1 VSSPESTSPAVS
13 TAPGPLAG
21 VRLLELGGEQ
31 ADYAG
36 LLCAGLGASVIK
48 VEPPEGSPGRRLGP
62 FYGGAA
68 DPERSLYFWGY
79 NRGKRSVVIDQA
91 DPDGRVRLDGLLADA
106 DVLIDATP
114 VGSDI
119 VDTSRHPSLVHARLT
134 PFGEDGPWAGF
145 ATSDLVSLAL
155 GGVVMDCG
163 YDPDPSGHYDLP
175 PIAPQVWQSY
185 HIAGEQLVIGIVSA
199 LLYRLRSGLGQKV
212 SVAIHEAVAKNTEI
226 DLMSWV
232 MLRQPVYRQTCRHA
246 LSTITNPSLS
256 YTKDGR
262 WNLSMHVGARDQ
274 RTLRPFMERYGLA
287 DGMPDEIAGEPVPGV
302 RPVAGASSA
311 ATAGVEY
318 VQRLTRRFTYD
329 DLPWQ
334 EAQRAGL
341 LWSPVRKPEENA
353 TDEHWLSRGTF
364 ADVPHPELDETF
376 RYPVSKW
383 ISTRGAWSTGR
394 RAPLLGEDDKLLR
407 DGWLPASEDSSGT
420 GSGSS
425 RRHHAS
431 PSGSSG
437 GPASALADALSEALP
452 DAPPEALSALGK
464 PLPLAGVRI
473 LDFSW
478 FLASAGATRFLA
490 ALGADVL
497 KVEWKTHPD
506 SGRGSLVPEGGRDA
520 RAAATA
526 PLPALKD
533 PAVGGQ
539 YNNKNPGKRGLS
551 LNVADPRGLEI
562 AKALLAKCDVVAEG
576 FSPGVLERWGLGYEE
591 QRKIRPDVIYV
602 KQSGMGG
609 FGTYGR
615 FRAVGPIAAA
625 LSGMS
630 EMSGLPSPA
639 PPAGWGYSFLD
650 WFGAYS
656 MALSILTALYHR
668 DRTGE
673 GQWIDA
679 SQTEAGIM
687 LTQVPVLDWAANG
700 RSWERTGNRAGYQE
714 IAPQGIY
721 RCAGEDRW
729 IAITCA
735 TEAHWKA
742 LADLAGEG
750 LADPR
755 FATVAGRLAH
765 HDALDAA
772 IGSWTAGF
780 EPYSLM
786 MKLQAARV
794 PAGVCQTAED
804 RCDHDPQLRH
814 LGWLTELTGTKIGR
828 WPLAEVPVRMSR
840 TPPYLG
846 GRVDRAAPLYG
857 EDNAAILTGLL
868 GLTEEEVAE
877 LTEQG
882 VL

>member
-1 VSSPESTSPAVS
+1 VTDAASNEA
-13 TAPGPLAG
+13 
-21 VRLLELGGEQ
+21 EQ
-31 ADYAG
+31 
-36 LLCAGLGASVIK
+36 
-48 VEPPEGSPGRRLGP
+48 
-62 FYGGAA
+62 
-68 DPERSLYFWGY
+68 RSLYFWGY
-79 NRGKRSVVIDQA
+79 NRGKRSVVIDLA
-91 DPDGRVRLDGLLADA
+91 ATDGRERLRGLLAEA
-106 DVLIDATP
+106 DVLIDATSLGELAAFRVNP
-114 VGSDI
+114 ADY
-119 VDTSRHPSLVHARLT
+119 PALVHARLT
-134 PFGEDGPWAGF
+134 PFGEDGPWAGL

-155 GGVVMDCG
+155 GGVVMNCG
-163 YDPDPSGHYDLP
+163 YDPDPAGRYDLP
-175 PIAPQVWQSY
+175 PIAPQAWHSF
-185 HIAGEQLVIGIVSA
+185 HIAGEQLVIGVVSA
-199 LLYRLRSGLGQKV
+199 LIYRLRSGVGQKV
-212 SVAIHEAVAKNTEI
+212 SVAIHEAVAKNTEM

-246 LSTITNPSLS
+246 LATITNPSIS

-262 WNLSMHVGARDQ
+262 WNLSMHVGPRDE
-274 RTLRPFMERYGLA
+274 RYLRPFMERYGLA
-287 DGMPDEIAGEPVPGV
+287 DGMTEVIAEPPPGV
-302 RPVAGASSA
+302 RAVAGSTSA

-318 VQRLTRRFTYD
+318 VQRLTRRFRYD

-341 LWSPVRKPEENA
+341 LWSPIRKPHENA
-353 TDEHWLSRGTF
+353 ADQHWLSRGTF
-364 ADVPHPELDETF
+364 ADVPHPELDATL

-383 ISTRGAWSTGR
+383 ISTRGSWTAGR

-407 DGWLPASEDSSGT
+407 DGWIPREEENSRSGYRTDPSSPDQQG
-420 GSGSS
+420 GSS
-425 RRHHAS
+425 ATADGCGTATTSSAS
-431 PSGSSG
+431 SAGSPAVLTAGSPAP
-437 GPASALADALSEALP
+437 GPASPAARTTVTVTESATGSAGRAEPGDG
-452 DAPPEALSALGK
+452 LSALGK
-464 PLPLAGVRI
+464 PFPLAGVRI

-490 ALGADVL
+490 ALGADVI

-506 SGRGSLVPEGGRDA
+506 SGRGSLVPEGGR
-520 RAAATA
+520 AASAGATS
-526 PLPALKD
+526 PVPALKD
-533 PAVGGQ
+533 PGIGGQ

-562 AKALLAKCDVVAEG
+562 ARALLAKCDVVAEG
-576 FSPGVLERWGLGYEE
+576 FSPGVLERWGLGYCE

-602 KQSGMGG
+602 KQSGMGA

-656 MALSILTALYHR
+656 MALSVLAALYHR
-668 DRTGE
+668 DLTGE

-700 RSWERTGNRAGYQE
+700 QAWERSGNRAAYQST
-714 IAPQGIY
+714 APQGIY
-721 RCAGEDRW
+721 RCAGDDRW
-729 IAITCA
+729 IAVTCA
-735 TEAHWKA
+735 SEDHWRA
-742 LADLAGEG
+742 LAHLAGHDEW

-755 FATVAGRLAH
+755 FGTAESRIAH
-765 HDALDAA
+765 HDLLDAA
-772 IGSWTAGF
+772 LNAWTGSFEAYDLIMRLQSAG
-780 EPYSLM
+780 
-786 MKLQAARV
+786 V
-794 PAGVCQTAED
+794 PAGVCQTAGD
-804 RCDHDPQLRH
+804 RCDNDPQLRH
-814 LGWLTELTGTKIGR
+814 LGWLTELTGTRIGR

-846 GRVDRAAPLYG
+846 GRPDRAAPLYG

-868 GLTEEEVAE
+868 GLSADEVAE
-877 LTEQG
+877 LGEQG

>member
-1 VSSPESTSPAVS
+1 VSVAESPTPGVSS
-13 TAPGPLAG
+13 APGPLAG
-21 VRLLELGGEQ
+21 LRVLELGGEQ

-36 LLCAGLGASVIK
+36 LLCAGLGASVVK

-62 FYGGAA
+62 FYGGEA

-79 NRGKRSVVIDQA
+79 NRGKQSVVIDLA
-91 DPDGRVRLDGLLADA
+91 SPEGHRRFDGLLADA
-106 DVLIDATP
+106 DVLIDATRLGELAELGLDP
-114 VGSDI
+114 AA
-119 VDTSRHPSLVHARLT
+119 HPALVHARLT

-155 GGVVMDCG
+155 GGVVMNCG
-163 YDPDPSGHYDLP
+163 YDPDPAGHYDLP
-175 PIAPQVWQSY
+175 PIAPGIWQSF

-212 SVAIHEAVAKNTEI
+212 SVAIHEAVAKSTEL

-232 MLRQPVYRQTCRHA
+232 MMRQPVYRQTCRHA
-246 LSTITNPSLS
+246 LSTITSPSLS

-274 RTLRPFMERYGLA
+274 QYLRPFMERYGLA
-287 DGMPDEIAGEPVPGV
+287 DGIPAEIAGEAVPGV

-318 VQRLTRRFTYD
+318 VQRLTRRFTYEN
-329 DLPWQ
+329 LPWQ

-341 LWSPVRKPEENA
+341 LWSPIRKPEENA
-353 TDEHWLSRGTF
+353 EDEHWLSRGTF
-364 ADVPHPELDETF
+364 ADVPHPEVDQAF

-383 ISTRGAWSTGR
+383 MSTRGAWSAGR
-394 RAPLLGEDDKLLR
+394 RAPLLGEDDKLLN
-407 DGWLPASEDSSGT
+407 DGWLPSSENSKTVVSGT
-420 GSGSS
+420 GAGSHPS
-425 RRHHAS
+425 RSAS
-431 PSGSSG
+431 PSGHG
-437 GPASALADALSEALP
+437 LP
-452 DAPPEALSALGK
+452 DGLPDALSALGK
-464 PLPLAGVRI
+464 PFPLAGVRI

-506 SGRGSLVPEGGRDA
+506 SGRGSLVPAGGRAA

-526 PLPALKD
+526 PLDALKD
-533 PAVGGQ
+533 PSVGGQ
-539 YNNKNPGKRGLS
+539 FNNKNPGKRGLS

-562 AKALLAKCDVVAEG
+562 AKALLAKCDVIAEG

-591 QRKIRPDVIYV
+591 QQKLRPDVIYV
-602 KQSGMGG
+602 KQSGMGT

-656 MALSILTALYHR
+656 MALSVLAALYHR
-668 DRTGE
+668 DLTGE

-687 LTQVPVLDWAANG
+687 LTQVPVLDWSANG
-700 RSWERTGNRAGYQE
+700 HSWERHGNRAGYQA

-721 RCAGEDRW
+721 RCAGDDRW

-735 TEAHWKA
+735 TDAHWKT
-742 LADLAGEG
+742 LADLAG
-750 LADPR
+750 LTDPR
-755 FATVAGRLAH
+755 FATMADRIAH
-765 HDALDAA
+765 HDALDAL
-772 IGSWTAGF
+772 IGSWTSGF
-780 EPYSLM
+780 EPYQLM
-786 MKLQAARV
+786 RKLQAAGI
-794 PAGVCQTAED
+794 PAGVCQTAGD
-804 RCDHDPQLRH
+804 RCDNDPQLAH
-814 LGWLTELTGTKIGR
+814 LGWLTELTGTRIGR

-846 GRVDRAAPLYG
+846 GRPDRAAPLYG

-868 GLTEEEVAE
+868 GLSAEEIAE

>member
-1 VSSPESTSPAVS
+1 VSVDAERTSPGPS
-13 TAPGPLAG
+13 GAPGPLAG
-21 VRLLELGGEQ
+21 LRVLELGGAQ

-36 LLCAGLGASVIK
+36 LLCAGLGASVVK
-48 VEPPEGSPGRRLGP
+48 VEPPEGSPGRRIGP
-62 FYGGAA
+62 FYAGVEGP
-68 DPERSLYFWGY
+68 DRSLYFWGY
-79 NRGKRSVVIDQA
+79 NRGKRSVVLDLA
-91 DPDGRVRLDGLLADA
+91 DPAGRQRLGSLLADA

-114 VGSDI
+114 VGELTGLGLDPAA
-119 VDTSRHPSLVHARLT
+119 RPELVHARLT

-155 GGVVMDCG
+155 GGVVMNCG
-163 YDPDPSGHYDLP
+163 YDPDPAGRYDLP
-175 PIAPQVWQSY
+175 PIAPQAWHSY
-185 HIAGEQLVIGIVSA
+185 HIAGEQLVIGVVSA

-246 LSTITNPSLS
+246 LATITNPSIS

-262 WNLSMHVGARDQ
+262 WNLSMHVGSRDS
-274 RTLRPFMERYGLA
+274 RLLRPFMERYGLA
-287 DGMPDEIAGEPVPGV
+287 DGMPSEVAGEPVPGV

-311 ATAGVEY
+311 ATAGIEY
-318 VQRLTRRFTYD
+318 VQRLSRRFTYA

-334 EAQRAGL
+334 EAQLAGL
-341 LWSPVRKPEENA
+341 LWSPIRKPHENA

-364 ADVPHPELDETF
+364 ADVPHPELDQTF

-383 ISTRGAWSTGR
+383 ISTRGSWRAGR

-407 DGWLPASEDSSGT
+407 DGWLAFEESKPESSRT
-420 GSGSS
+420 GSGSPRS
-425 RRHHAS
+425 RHAS
-431 PSGSSG
+431 PSGRG
-437 GPASALADALSEALP
+437 GLSADGLADG
-452 DAPPEALSALGK
+452 LSALGK
-464 PLPLAGVRI
+464 PFPLAGVRI

-506 SGRGSLVPEGGRDA
+506 SGRGSLVPEGGRAA
-520 RAAATA
+520 RAEAVG

-533 PAVGGQ
+533 PSIGGQ
-539 YNNKNPGKRGLS
+539 FNNKNPGKRGLS
-551 LNVADPRGLEI
+551 LNVADPRGLAI
-562 AKALLAKCDVVAEG
+562 AKALLARCDVVAEG

-591 QRKIRPDVIYV
+591 QKKIRPDVIYV
-602 KQSGMGG
+602 KQSGMGA

-639 PPAGWGYSFLD
+639 PPAGWGYSYLD

-656 MALSILTALYHR
+656 MTLSILAALYHR
-668 DRTGE
+668 EQTGE

-687 LTQVPVLDWAANG
+687 LTQVPVLDWSANG
-700 RSWERTGNRAGYQE
+700 RSWERTGNRAAYQD

-721 RCAGEDRW
+721 RCAGDDRW
-729 IAITCA
+729 IAITSA

-742 LADLAGEG
+742 LADMAGEC

-755 FATVAGRLAH
+755 FATVAGRMAH
-765 HDALDAA
+765 HDALDLALS
-772 IGSWTAGF
+772 SWTRGF
-780 EPYSLM
+780 EPYELM
-786 MKLQAARV
+786 LKLQAAGI
-794 PAGVCQTAED
+794 PAGVCQTAGD
-804 RCDHDPQLRH
+804 RCDNDPQLRH
-814 LGWLTELTGTKIGR
+814 LGWLTELTGTRIGR

-846 GRVDRAAPLYG
+846 GRPGRAAPLYG
-857 EDNAAILTGLL
+857 EDNEAILTGLL
-868 GLTEEEVAE
+868 GMSAEEVAE